1 MSKDSIIDGIV
12 EAQQRLL
19 KENIRANCVIVDRK
33 YIQLRKRLYM
43 TVCGNVV
50 MIPPMIGGLRVE
62 FDDLPEDAAF
72 MVFEG
77 NPPTTEWDRMK
88 AENDDM
94 REKLMKIKEVLG
106 ADV

>member
-19 KENIRANCVIVDRK
+19 KENIRANCVIGDRK

-50 MIPPMIGGLRVE
+50 VIPQTVEGINETMAREIHLRN
-62 FDDLPEDAAF
+62 
-72 MVFEG
+72 G
-77 NPPTTEWDRMK
+77 
-88 AENDDM
+88 AEP
-94 REKLMKIKEVLG
+94 
-106 ADV
+106 